1 MHATLT
7 HASAHVTP
15 QVQLT
20 WDETDHERVAAMSRK
35 FNRDDLLD
43 MDFRAYLASSSEE
56 EPEEESRGEESRRS
70 AVAVETASSQR
81 RFLSAGE
88 ESTEKRSEEQMCKYR
103 ELLRGIQEKER
114 TLQEDRD
121 MDMEVTWVPGR
132 SSPGPQPRPSLT
144 A

>member
-1 MHATLT
+1 MRTTLT

-35 FNRDDLLD
+35 FNRDELLD

-81 RFLSAGE
+81 RFLPQVRRA
-88 ESTEKRSEEQMCKYR
+88 EKR
-103 ELLRGIQEKER
+103 GA
-114 TLQEDRD
+114 
-121 MDMEVTWVPGR
+121 R
-132 SSPGPQPRPSLT
+132 SRCVSTGSC
-144 A
+144 